1 MSLITI
7 AVVFVV
13 LAAVLL
19 LAWRTI
25 RFFVKLAL
33 VGLLLAALLAGLGLW
48 RWQAGTQHSN
58 RPANAP
64 ARRTR

>member
-1 MSLITI
+1 MTLIAI

-19 LAWRTI
+19 LAWRAI
-25 RFFVKLAL
+25 RFLVKLAL
-33 VGLLLAALLAGLGLW
+33 VGLLLLVLLVGLGLW
-48 RWQAGTQHSN
+48 RWQAAAPHTDRQTS
-58 RPANAP
+58 AP

>member
-1 MSLITI
+1 MTLIAI

-19 LAWRTI
+19 LAWRAV
-25 RFFVKLAL
+25 RFFIKLAL
-33 VGLLLAALLAGLGLW
+33 VGVLLLVLLIGLGVW
-48 RWQAGTQHSN
+48 RWQATAPRAE
-58 RPANAP
+58 RPASAP